1 MYACSGILF
10 NHESPLRP
18 SRFVTSKI
26 VQTAC
31 RIAKGSDEKL
41 SLGTTSIKRDWGWAP
56 EYVDAMWRMLQQD
69 KPEDYVVA
77 TGKTSSLKDFIHETF
92 SLLDLDM
99 DQYVRHASDFDR
111 PTDINVS
118 VADTKKAKKELD
130 WKAKFFMK
138 DVVRMMVEAEL
149 SRTN

>member
-18 SRFVTSKI
+18 GRFVTSKI

-31 RIAKGSDEKL
+31 RIAKGSDEEL
-41 SLGTTSIKRDWGWAP
+41 HLGNISIKRDWGWAP

-69 KPEDYVVA
+69 EPRDYVVA

-92 SLLDLDM
+92 SLLNLDM
-99 DQYVRHASDFDR
+99 DRYIRHASNFVR

-118 VADTKKAKKELD
+118 VADTKKVEKELG
-130 WKAKFFMK
+130 WKAKYFMK
-138 DVVRMMVEAEL
+138 DVVLMMVEAEM
-149 SRTN
+149 SRSN